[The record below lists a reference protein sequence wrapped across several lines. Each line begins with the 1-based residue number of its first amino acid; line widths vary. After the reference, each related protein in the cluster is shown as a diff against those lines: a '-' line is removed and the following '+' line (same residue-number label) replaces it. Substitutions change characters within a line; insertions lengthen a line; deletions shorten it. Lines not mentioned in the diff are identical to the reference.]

1 MNQVGFALL
10 SIIIFLPAVTG
21 IVALLL
27 ARGGGGGAAVRPVVV
42 VGSLIEVALTIWL
55 YFGYQPA
62 AKGQPFQFVEN
73 APWIP
78 QLGISYHLGVDG
90 LSMFLVIMTAVV
102 TALVVLFASP
112 GPEDRAGQ
120 YYFWLLT
127 LESAVVGV
135 FMALDLI
142 LFYIFFEAMLV
153 PMYFLIGG
161 WGGPRRQYAAVKFFL
176 YTLMGSLLMLVAIIG
191 LRVYHSGAATF
202 DYQTLA
208 SVPVASNVQVWFFL
222 AFALAFAIK
231 APIFPLHT
239 WLPDAYVEA
248 PTGGSV
254 MLAAVMSKVGAYG
267 FLRFCLGLFPTA
279 SRDLAPV
286 ISWFCIITILYGAWA
301 ALSQRDLKGLIA
313 YSSLGHL
320 GLIILGIFALN
331 ASGLEGSTFQMVSHG
346 ISTAALF
353 LIVGAIATRWGTRE
367 IPQLAGIQAVAPAL
381 AATLLIIAMSS
392 MPLPGLNG
400 FPGEFLILRGVF
412 AGQSN
417 YWYGIIA
424 ALGVILAASY
434 MIWMYGRIIY
444 TAPAEAVA
452 RLGAGVRD
460 LTGRDWL
467 VFAPAL
473 LLIVALGFVPGII
486 LSKTASSATAISSR
500 FASPVAAQV
509 TAPQPPPAL
518 TLTVPAKR

>member
-10 SIIIFLPAVTG
+10 SIIIFVP
-21 IVALLL
+21 IVAGIAGLVV
-27 ARGGGGGAAVRPVVV
+27 ARGGNAAAVRAVAI
-42 VGSLIEVALTIWL
+42 VGSLIEVALSLWL
-55 YFGYQPA
+55 YFAYQPNA
-62 AKGQPFQFVEN
+62 QGQPFQFVEN
-73 APWIP
+73 ARWMP
-78 QLGISYHLGVDG
+78 QIGVSYHLGVDG

-112 GPEDRAGQ
+112 GEEERAGQ
-120 YYFWLLT
+120 YFFWLLA

-135 FMALDLI
+135 FMALDLV

-176 YTLMGSLLMLVAIIG
+176 YTLAGSLLMLVAIIG
-191 LRVYHSGAATF
+191 LRVFHAGAATF

-208 SVPVASNVQVWFFL
+208 SAPVGPDVQVWFFL

-279 SRDLAPV
+279 SHNLAP
-286 ISWFCIITILYGAWA
+286 IMSIFCIITILYGAWG

-331 ASGLEGSTFQMVSHG
+331 PAGLEGSTFQMVSHG

-353 LIVGAIATRWGTRE
+353 LIVGAIARRWGTRE
-367 IPQLAGIQAVAPAL
+367 IPMLSGIQAVAPAL
-381 AATLLIIAMSS
+381 AATLLIFAMSS

-400 FPGEFLILRGVF
+400 FPGEFLIFRGVF

-424 ALGVILAASY
+424 TLGVILAACY

-444 TAPAEAVA
+444 TAPAEAVV
-452 RLGAGVRD
+452 RVGAAVRD

-467 VFAPAL
+467 TFAPAL
-473 LLIVALGFVPGII
+473 VLIIALGFVPGII
-486 LSKTASSATAISSR
+486 LSKTGSSALAISSR
-500 FASPVAAQV
+500 FTNPGSVQATTPL
-509 TAPQPPPAL
+509 PPPAL
-518 TLTVPAKR
+518 TLTVPGTH

>member
-10 SIIIFLPAVTG
+10 SIMIYLP
-21 IVALLL
+21 IVAGLVCLVL
-27 ARGGGGGAAVRPVVV
+27 SRSGNAAAVRAVAI
-42 VGSLIEVALTIWL
+42 VGSLLEVALSVWL
-55 YFGYQPA
+55 YFGYQQGA
-62 AKGQPFQFVEN
+62 QGQPFQFVEN
-73 APWIP
+73 ARWMP
-78 QLGISYHLGVDG
+78 QIGVSYHLGVDA

-112 GPEDRAGQ
+112 GEQERAGQ
-120 YYFWLLT
+120 YFFWLLA

-135 FMALDLI
+135 FMALDMV

-161 WGGPRRQYAAVKFFL
+161 WGGPRRHYAAVKFFL
-176 YTLMGSLLMLVAIIG
+176 YTLAGSLLMLVAIIG
-191 LRVYHSGAATF
+191 LRVFHAGAATF

-208 SVPVASNVQVWFFL
+208 GAPVGPDVQVWFFL

-279 SRDLAPV
+279 SHNLSPIV
-286 ISWFCIITILYGAWA
+286 SIFCIITILYAAWG
-301 ALSQRDLKGLIA
+301 ALSQRDLKWLVA

-331 ASGLEGSTFQMVSHG
+331 PAGLEGSIFQMVSHG

-367 IPQLAGIQAVAPAL
+367 IPMLAGIQAVAPAL
-381 AATLLIIAMSS
+381 AATLLILAMSS

-400 FPGEFLILRGVF
+400 FPGEFLIFRGVF
-412 AGQSN
+412 AGHGT
-417 YWYGIIA
+417 YWYGVIA

-452 RLGAGVRD
+452 RAGGAVRD
-460 LTGRDWL
+460 FVGRDWL
-467 VFAPAL
+467 VFAPA
-473 LLIVALGFVPGII
+473 IVIIFALGVAPGII
-486 LSKTASSATAISSR
+486 LSKTGSSALAISSH
-500 FASPVAAQV
+500 FTTPAVTQAPAA
-509 TAPQPPPAL
+509 PPPTAL
-518 TLTVPAKR
+518 TLTVPASH